1 MRRSTASSLALA
13 AALSALPAHALG
25 AGGSAAGRAAL
36 RSALGPQAIV
46 AAEPGSGA
54 ARLVMRRN
62 GFLTRPSAERPRD
75 IALDYVSSHP
85 RVFGLDADDLAALRV
100 TREQRSGLGLRR
112 VQLAQTANGI
122 AALDSG
128 IRATV
133 DDEGRL
139 VSVSGSPL
147 PDLAAG
153 APSEPRLSAVD
164 ALTAAGA
171 PGRAEP
177 LAPPEGAQRRTSFA
191 GGHTAHL
198 TYVAD
203 SGHARLAWR
212 LLVHAGS
219 SEVYDVLV
227 DARDGRLLR
236 RRNLVRSATGLAW
249 DHYPGAPSGGGAVL
263 RDFTPWLASTT
274 QLRGP
279 NAWVYSDVND
289 SIAATPPDT
298 NAVQIRPSGGN
309 WNFTQTSFDHTTGD
323 GQSCPRATGFGA
335 CSWDFGQAN
344 SWQTNRGQNGTQV
357 FYFVNRFHDHLA
369 TAPGIGFG
377 PALGSFDG
385 SDALHVQILDGASV
399 NGGRPDLDHLN
410 NAFMVPEPDGTAPQ
424 MSLFLFAEPGSAPE
438 PGVNTAINDVN
449 GGDDAAIVYHE
460 YTHGMTNRLVCCDS
474 GGVGLIGLTGQS
486 GALDEAWADWY
497 AIDFLN
503 AEGFVPDSAA
513 PGEIGFGRYEHVLDF
528 RSQPMD
534 CPPGGGGIAC
544 GGSSFAGSGGYTF
557 GDYGRI
563 GGEPEVHADS
573 EIWSSTLWDLRASM
587 VAAHGTPEGL
597 RRARALVTGAMLV
610 SPPFPDFLDMRDS
623 ILATGTALGLGQ
635 GDCRRVWAAF
645 AARGMGADASTTGD
659 ADTRPVQ
666 GFANPAATACPPDP
680 PPPPPPP
687 ASPPAP
693 SAVAPAAATLHG
705 AKARI
710 RVSRRGRFSYAF
722 RAQPGLG
729 GEALF
734 RTRRKV
740 RLPRRV
746 HLTVARKSFSV
757 PDTGRVILRV
767 RLSRRH
773 LGILRRNRRLLLR
786 VTVTV
791 RDASGLSA
799 VAGRNLT
806 LLAPRR

>member
-1 MRRSTASSLALA
+1 MRWSIASSLAFA

-25 AGGSAAGRAAL
+25 AGGSAGGRAAL

-46 AAEPGSGA
+46 AADPGTGA

-62 GFLTRPSAERPRD
+62 GFLTRPSAERPRE
-75 IALDYVSSHP
+75 IALDYVSGHP

-100 TREQRSGLGLRR
+100 TREQRSALGLRR
-112 VQLAQTANGI
+112 IQLTQTANGI
-122 AALDSG
+122 AALDSF

-164 ALTAAGA
+164 ALTVAGA

-177 LAPPEGAQRRTSFA
+177 LAPPEGAPRHTAFA

-198 TYVAD
+198 TYVTD

-227 DARDGRLLR
+227 DARDGALLR

-249 DHYPGAPSGGGAVL
+249 DHYPGAPFGGSAVP

-279 NAWVYSDVND
+279 NGWVYADVDDNID
-289 SIAATPPDT
+289 TNPPDT

-309 WNFTQTSFDHTTGD
+309 WDFPQTPFNHTPND
-323 GQSCPRATGFGA
+323 GQSCPRASGFGA

-344 SWQTNRGQNGTQV
+344 SWQTNRGQNGAQV

-385 SDALHVQILDGASV
+385 TDALHVQILDGANV
-399 NGGRPDLDHLN
+399 NAGRPDAGHMN
-410 NAFMVPEPDGTAPQ
+410 NAFMIPEPDGTAPQ
-424 MSLFLFAEPGSAPE
+424 MSLFLFASSGPAPE

-449 GGDDAAIVYHE
+449 GGDDAGIVYHE
-460 YTHGMTNRLVCCDS
+460 YTHGMTSRLVCCDPD
-474 GGVGLIGLTGQS
+474 GFGLIGFTGQS
-486 GALDEAWADWY
+486 GAMDEAWADWY

-503 AEGFVPDSAA
+503 AEGFVPDSAV
-513 PGEIGFGRYEHVLDF
+513 PGEIGFGAYENVAF
-528 RSQPMD
+528 RTQPLD
-534 CPPGGGGIAC
+534 CPPDGGGTRCA
-544 GGSSFAGSGGYTF
+544 GSSFAGSGGYTY
-557 GDYGRI
+557 GDYGTI
-563 GGEPEVHADS
+563 GGEPEVHADG

-587 VAAHGTPEGL
+587 IAAHGAPEGV

-623 ILATGTALGLGQ
+623 ILATSTALGLGQ
-635 GDCRRVWAAF
+635 GDCQRVWTAF
-645 AARGMGADASTTGD
+645 AARGMGADASTSGD

-680 PPPPPPP
+680 LPAPPPSE
-687 ASPPAP
+687 SPPAP

-705 AKARI
+705 ANARI
-710 RVSRRGRFSYAF
+710 RVSRRGRFSYSF

-734 RTRRKV
+734 KTRRKV

-757 PDTGRVILRV
+757 PDTGRVILSV

-773 LGILRRNRRLLLR
+773 LQILRRERRLLLR

-799 VAGRNLT
+799 PAGRNLT
-806 LLAPRR
+806 LLAPRG